1 MSPPNRVAQALG
13 TQTTGTPGPVTSPGG
28 RTPPSMGP
36 VQPKSPFGNM
46 PVSTGSDECASS
58 RMTSCGWVA
67 NSSAG
72 WGTA

>member
-13 TQTTGTPGPVTSPGG
+13 TQTAGAPGPVTPPGG

-36 VQPKSPFGNM
+36 AQPKSPFGNM
-46 PVSTGSDECASS
+46 PVSTGSDQV
-58 RMTSCGWVA
+58 RFKPDDLVRLGA

-72 WGTA
+72 WGMT